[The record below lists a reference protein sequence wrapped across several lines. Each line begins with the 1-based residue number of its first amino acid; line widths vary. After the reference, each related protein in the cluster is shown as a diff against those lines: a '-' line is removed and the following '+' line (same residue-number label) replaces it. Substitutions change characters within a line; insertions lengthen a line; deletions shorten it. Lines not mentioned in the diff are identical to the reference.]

1 MGVLRLITI
10 LHGEIIQWINP
21 EIGLLHR
28 GTEKLIECNYYNCN
42 IGYFDRLDY
51 VSGIIQE
58 LVFILILERII
69 NCYCSNYISLWRTLL
84 IEFYRNL
91 NHSLNITTHAIDI
104 GLFTTMPWKFEE
116 REKLINYIE
125 ILSGT
130 RFHAVFL
137 LINKLRYDI
146 SLFFI
151 DSFIYW
157 LLYYIR
163 KLKEIHS
170 ILSINRLWRTRLY
183 EIGIII
189 KDSCLYFGLSG
200 SLSRSIKIIIDA
212 RFTGHEFHE
221 ELNYSISYPS
231 IGDCLDRYIPRFN
244 EIIESCRIIYG
255 LFYILLSAYFLSTF
269 ASFSII
275 MELLIEEF
283 LIHFPLILSLI
294 LQFKLSIESSK
305 GIYSIYLFPF
315 PLVIINIITNDFPT
329 TNQLNK
335 FNNNINL
342 GDLIAV
348 SGPIDSVL
356 GSVDL

>member
-1 MGVLRLITI
+1 MSLFW
-10 LHGEIIQWINP
+10 II
-21 EIGLLHR
+21 R
-28 GTEKLIECNYYNCN
+28 
-42 IGYFDRLDY
+42 F
-51 VSGIIQE
+51 IIS
-58 LVFILILERII
+58 
-69 NCYCSNYISLWRTLL
+69 YLL
-84 IEFYRNL
+84 I
-91 NHSLNITTHAIDI
+91 S
-104 GLFTTMPWKFEE
+104 
-116 REKLINYIE
+116 IE
-125 ILSGT
+125 HL
-130 RFHAVFL
+130 
-137 LINKLRYDI
+137 K
-146 SLFFI
+146 
-151 DSFIYW
+151 
-157 LLYYIR
+157 R
-163 KLKEIHS
+163 K
-170 ILSINRLWRTRLY
+170 
-183 EIGIII
+183 
-189 KDSCLYFGLSG
+189 
-200 SLSRSIKIIIDA
+200 IKIIIDA